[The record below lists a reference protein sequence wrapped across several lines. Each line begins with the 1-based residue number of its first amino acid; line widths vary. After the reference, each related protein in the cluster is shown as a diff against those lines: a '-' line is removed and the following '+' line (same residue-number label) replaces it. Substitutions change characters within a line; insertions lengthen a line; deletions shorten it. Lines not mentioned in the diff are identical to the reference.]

1 MIKHFLI
8 LFLSLSC
15 ASCSTFFTTEQLY
28 NAAKDNY
35 FTDHTIPIDSSYFD
49 TKSYSF
55 LKLSIGDKP
64 PVILSLAYI
73 NYPVFEWVSE
83 DGISIFTENGR
94 VIQTQGLKHDVVTI
108 SSSVNETTWTNISDD
123 QLIHKV
129 NFTNPIYRLA
139 SIVEDK
145 KFVDYMHINK
155 FTDKADIK
163 VKKFRGFGSI
173 GHIGWNYKNLYYA
186 NDQTGIIE
194 KSVQHIHPMLEP
206 LHIQYYFKY
215 D

>member
-1 MIKHFLI
+1 
-8 LFLSLSC
+8 
-15 ASCSTFFTTEQLY
+15 
-28 NAAKDNY
+28 
-35 FTDHTIPIDSSYFD
+35 
-49 TKSYSF
+49 
-55 LKLSIGDKP
+55 
-64 PVILSLAYI
+64 
-73 NYPVFEWVSE
+73 
-83 DGISIFTENGR
+83 
-94 VIQTQGLKHDVVTI
+94 
-108 SSSVNETTWTNISDD
+108 
-123 QLIHKV
+123 
-129 NFTNPIYRLA
+129 
-139 SIVEDK
+139 
-145 KFVDYMHINK
+145 MHINK